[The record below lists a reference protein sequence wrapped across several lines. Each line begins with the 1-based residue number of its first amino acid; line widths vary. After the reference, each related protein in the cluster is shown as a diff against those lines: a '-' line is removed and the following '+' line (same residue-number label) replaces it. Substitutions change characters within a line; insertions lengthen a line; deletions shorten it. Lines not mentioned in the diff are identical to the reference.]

1 MAIPPSRSHPIL
13 AGRRWPTPRAIAL
26 GMTAVMAMALLA
38 AACGGGENV
47 ATGEAEGVTRDA
59 RTPIIVPAGKP
70 VVVGISAPLTGPDS
84 VVGAED
90 RDSALVGIM
99 RWKKVN
105 GDQIKGHDIEVR
117 AEDDGC
123 TEADITVEAAER
135 LSRQEGLTGVIGPD
149 CSAGAQ
155 AAIPIYASSGITAI
169 SGSATQSDL
178 TTTQP
183 EGGFFFR
190 TAYRNDLEG
199 ILAGLF
205 TGQVLGAKRVAL
217 VDDGEPYGVDLADSA
232 QDVME
237 ATGIEVTRE
246 SIQRGTVDFSGLAT
260 KIAQDRPDLVGFAG
274 FNPEAALLYR
284 QLRDAGYAGFFG
296 AGDAAWGP
304 PFLEPVG
311 AQAAEG
317 VFFVGC
323 SLSLPEDFVADFESL
338 RGHPPRDSAFSAQY
352 ADAATILLDAVAKV
366 AVENGDGSLS
376 IDPQALRDAVRA
388 TQLQDGVSG
397 RIAFD
402 EDGDRLPPGTVSLSA
417 FIDLAVKAADLD
429 TFAAELGLVA
439 CQVRDGKTV
448 NLTGP
453 GTPSS
458 P

>member
-1 MAIPPSRSHPIL
+1 MAVPLRHPHLIL
-13 AGRRWPTPRAIAL
+13 AYRRPLTPRTIAL
-26 GMTAVMAMALLA
+26 GITVVLALGLLS
-38 AACGGGENV
+38 AACGGGENIP
-47 ATGEAEGVTRDA
+47 TGEAEGVTRDA
-59 RTPIIVPAGKP
+59 RTPIVVPAGKP
-70 VVVGISAPLTGPDS
+70 VVVGISAPLTGPDA
-84 VVGAED
+84 VAGIED
-90 RDSALVGIM
+90 RDSALAGIM
-99 RWKKVN
+99 RWKRAN
-105 GDQIKGHDIEVR
+105 GAQIKGHDIEVR

-123 TEADITVEAAER
+123 TEAEITVEAAER
-135 LSRQEGLTGVIGPD
+135 LSRQEGLAGVIGPD

-183 EGGFFFR
+183 EGGLFFR

-205 TGQVLGAKRVAL
+205 TGQVLGAQRVDL
-217 VDDGEPYGVDLADSA
+217 VDDGEPYGVDLADNA
-232 QDVME
+232 QHVME
-237 ATGIEVTRE
+237 ETGIEVTRE
-246 SIQRGTVDFSGLAT
+246 SIQRGTVDFSGLAA
-260 KIAQDRPDLVGFAG
+260 KIAQDSPDLVGFAG

-284 QLRDAGYAGFFG
+284 QLRDAGYAGLFG

-311 AQAAEG
+311 AEAAEG

-323 SLSLPEDFVADFESL
+323 ALSLPEDFVADFESL

-352 ADAATILLDAVAKV
+352 ADAATILLDAVDSV
-366 AVENGDGSLS
+366 AVEQTDGSLS
-376 IDPQALRDAVRA
+376 IDPLELRDAVRA
-388 TQLQDGVSG
+388 TELQDGISG

-402 EDGDRLPPGTVSLSA
+402 ENGDRLPPGAVSLSA
-417 FIDLAVKAADLD
+417 FIDLAVRAADLD

-453 GTPSS
+453 GAPSTP
-458 P
+458 